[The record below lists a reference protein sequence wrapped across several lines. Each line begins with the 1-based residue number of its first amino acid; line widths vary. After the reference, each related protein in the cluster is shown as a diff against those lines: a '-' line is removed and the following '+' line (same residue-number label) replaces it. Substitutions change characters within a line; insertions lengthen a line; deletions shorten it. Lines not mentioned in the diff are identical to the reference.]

1 MKKFLLLIVSVIGCS
16 GIFADKANKYE
27 PEKIFTEVNN
37 DVALFF
43 KDTVIKD
50 LGVTAVQTNGIPNED
65 ADLLIAS
72 ANNKKFYITGLKCT
86 SMVQALDA
94 SGGEL
99 AYTVTLYN
107 VKKSALKKL
116 NNAIKKNR
124 IRFSKML
131 DVIDEKDI
139 DAEMHG
145 TQEAPD
151 PEMFSKLRNVQVYDI
166 FATTEEGKDVHLQI
180 YAEYFQDAKDL

>member
-1 MKKFLLLIVSVIGCS
+1 
-16 GIFADKANKYE
+16 
-27 PEKIFTEVNN
+27 
-37 DVALFF
+37 
-43 KDTVIKD
+43 
-50 LGVTAVQTNGIPNED
+50 
-65 ADLLIAS
+65 
-72 ANNKKFYITGLKCT
+72 
-86 SMVQALDA
+86 MVQALDA
-94 SGGEL
+94 SGGEF

-131 DVIDEKDI
+131 DVIDEKDL

-151 PEMFSKLRNVQVYDI
+151 PAMFSWLRNVQVYDI
-166 FATTEEGKDVHLQI
+166 FVTTEENKDVHLQV

>member
-1 MKKFLLLIVSVIGCS
+1 MKKLLLLILLAIGCN
-16 GIFADKANKYE
+16 GIFANEYE
-27 PEKIFTEVNN
+27 PEKIFAEVNN
-37 DVALFF
+37 EVALFF
-43 KDTVIKD
+43 KDMIIKD
-50 LGVTAVQTNGIPNED
+50 LGVTAVQTNGIPNEN
-65 ADLLIAS
+65 ADLTIAS
-72 ANNKKFYITGLKCT
+72 ANDKKFHITGLKCT

-94 SGGEL
+94 SGGEF

-131 DVIDEKDI
+131 DVIDEKDL
-139 DAEMHG
+139 DAEMYG

-151 PEMFSKLRNVQVYDI
+151 PAMFSRLRNVQVYDI
-166 FATTEEGKDVHLQI
+166 FVTTEENKDVHLQV

>member
-1 MKKFLLLIVSVIGCS
+1 MKKLLLLILLAIGCN
-16 GIFADKANKYE
+16 GIFANEYE
-27 PEKIFTEVNN
+27 PKKIFAEVNN
-37 DVALFF
+37 EVALFF
-43 KDTVIKD
+43 KD
-50 LGVTAVQTNGIPNED
+50 
-65 ADLLIAS
+65 
-72 ANNKKFYITGLKCT
+72 
-86 SMVQALDA
+86 M
-94 SGGEL
+94 SGGEF

-131 DVIDEKDI
+131 DVIDEKDL

-151 PEMFSKLRNVQVYDI
+151 PAMFSRLRNVQVYDI
-166 FATTEEGKDVHLQI
+166 FVTTEENKDVHLQV

>member
-16 GIFADKANKYE
+16 GIFADKANNYE

-43 KDTVIKD
+43 KDAVIKD

-86 SMVQALDA
+86 SMVQALDG

-99 AYTVTLYN
+99 AYMVTLYN
-107 VKKSALKKL
+107 VKNAALKKL
-116 NNAIKKNR
+116 NQRIKKNR

-131 DVIDEKDI
+131 DAIDENDL
-139 DAEMHG
+139 DSQMYG

-166 FATTEEGKDVHLQI
+166 FVTTEEGKDVHLQI

>member
-1 MKKFLLLIVSVIGCS
+1 MKKLLLLILLAIGCN
-16 GIFADKANKYE
+16 GIFANEYE
-27 PEKIFTEVNN
+27 PEKIFAEVNN
-37 DVALFF
+37 EVALFF
-43 KDTVIKD
+43 KDMIIKD
-50 LGVTAVQTNGIPNED
+50 PGVTAVQTNIIPNEN
-65 ADLLIAS
+65 ADLTIAS
-72 ANNKKFYITGLKCT
+72 ANNKKFHITGLKCT

-94 SGGEL
+94 SGGEF

-131 DVIDEKDI
+131 DVIDEKDL

-145 TQEAPD
+145 TQDAPD
-151 PEMFSKLRNVQVYDI
+151 PARFSRLRNVQVYDI
-166 FATTEEGKDVHLQI
+166 FVTTEENKDVHLQV

>member
-1 MKKFLLLIVSVIGCS
+1 MKKLLLLILLAIGCS
-16 GIFADKANKYE
+16 GIFANEYE
-27 PEKIFTEVNN
+27 PEKILTEVNN

-43 KDTVIKD
+43 KDMIIKD
-50 LGVTAVQTNGIPNED
+50 LGITAVQTNIIPNEN
-65 ADLLIAS
+65 ADLTIAS
-72 ANNKKFYITGLKCT
+72 ANDKKFHITGLKCT

-131 DVIDEKDI
+131 DVIGEKDL

-151 PEMFSKLRNVQVYDI
+151 PKMFSRLRNVQVYDI
-166 FATTEEGKDVHLQI
+166 FVTAEENKDVHLQV

>member
-1 MKKFLLLIVSVIGCS
+1 MKKLFLLILLVMGVSGV
-16 GIFADKANKYE
+16 FANEYE
-27 PEKIFTEVNN
+27 PEKMVTEVNN
-37 DVALFF
+37 NVALFF
-43 KDTVIKD
+43 LNMVIKD
-50 LGVTAVQTNGIPNED
+50 MGVTAVQTNGIPNED

-72 ANNKKFYITGLKCT
+72 ANNKKFHITGLKCT

-94 SGGEL
+94 SGGEF

-131 DVIDEKDI
+131 DVIDEKDL

-145 TQEAPD
+145 TQDAPD
-151 PEMFSKLRNVQVYDI
+151 PAMFSRLRNVQVYDI
-166 FATTEEGKDVHLQI
+166 FVTTEENKDVHLQV

>member
-1 MKKFLLLIVSVIGCS
+1 MKKLLLLILLAIGCR
-16 GIFADKANKYE
+16 GVFANEYE
-27 PEKIFTEVNN
+27 PEKILTEINN
-37 DVALFF
+37 DVVLFF
-43 KDTVIKD
+43 KDMIIKD
-50 LGVTAVQTNGIPNED
+50 LGITAVQTNIIPNEN
-65 ADLLIAS
+65 ADLTIAS
-72 ANNKKFYITGLKCT
+72 ANDKKFHITGLKCT

-99 AYTVTLYN
+99 AYTVTLN
-107 VKKSALKKL
+107 NIKKSALKKL
-116 NNAIKKNR
+116 NNAIKNNR

-131 DVIDEKDI
+131 DVIGEKDL

-151 PEMFSKLRNVQVYDI
+151 PKMFSRLRNVQVYDI
-166 FATTEEGKDVHLQI
+166 FVTTEENKDVHLQV

>member
-1 MKKFLLLIVSVIGCS
+1 MKKLLLLILLAIGCR
-16 GIFADKANKYE
+16 GVFANEYE
-27 PEKIFTEVNN
+27 PEKILTEVNN

-43 KDTVIKD
+43 KDMIIKD
-50 LGVTAVQTNGIPNED
+50 LGITAVQTNIIPNEN
-65 ADLLIAS
+65 ADLTIAS
-72 ANNKKFYITGLKCT
+72 ANDKKFHITGLKCT

-99 AYTVTLYN
+99 AYMVTLYN

-116 NNAIKKNR
+116 NKEIKKKR

-131 DVIDEKDI
+131 DVIDEKDL
-139 DAEMHG
+139 DAETHG

-151 PEMFSKLRNVQVYDI
+151 PAMFSRLRNVQVYDI
-166 FATTEEGKDVHLQI
+166 FVTTEENKDVHLQV